1 MYIIWNQ
8 QGMKNNQQP
17 RRRKMT
23 RFEKWFENNDEL
35 TEFVEF
41 MKTEN
46 DLEFHYDRV
55 QKRVWIETD
64 EETAAHLSE
73 MDAM

>member
-1 MYIIWNQ
+1 
-8 QGMKNNQQP
+8 MKNNQQP
-17 RRRKMT
+17 RRRKMA
-23 RFEKWFENNDEL
+23 RFEKWFEDNDEL

-64 EETAAHLSE
+64 EETASQLSE

>member
-1 MYIIWNQ
+1 MA
-8 QGMKNNQQP
+8 
-17 RRRKMT
+17 
-23 RFEKWFENNDEL
+23 RFEKWFEDNDEL

-64 EETAAHLSE
+64 EETASQLSE